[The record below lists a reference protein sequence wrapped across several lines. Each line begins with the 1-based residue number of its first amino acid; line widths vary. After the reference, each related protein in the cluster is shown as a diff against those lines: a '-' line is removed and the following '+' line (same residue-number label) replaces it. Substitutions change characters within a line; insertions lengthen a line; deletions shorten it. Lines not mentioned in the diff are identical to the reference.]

1 DDAEAYD
8 HYLKGRHYYYNITF
22 RDNDLAEREFERA
35 LQLDPDY
42 PLALAGLADAYVQ
55 RYKERFDYDEYWLD
69 SSDVLIDRAL
79 VLDPD
84 LAEAY
89 ESRAEVFLQEDNMTG
104 AREAAEKA
112 KDLRP
117 DWDEPYVHL
126 GNIYRQRGE
135 RSKALVMFDT
145 ALSMRP
151 SVDAWCGRGNIF
163 LTRGHIDYARAAY
176 REAMEL
182 NPHHDRP
189 YLDLAWLHEE
199 LYEGAEAE
207 SLYWRAIEVR
217 PDHAT
222 GYELLSQRMFYRG
235 GIQEGEELLR
245 GFVERFPYN
254 WDAYNALYDYL
265 AWWRGDYPAAFKIIE
280 EAVSRNPKRVWP
292 HLLLASS
299 YAEKK
304 SPQVE
309 SDKAVPA
316 SEQAVIAVD
325 RALALRP
332 NSGRVLEWAGYVY
345 CYLNRLD
352 EAMKYFNRALEVRPG
367 SSDLLTGIAAFLLWR
382 EEFEKAALFARA
394 AVEQSP
400 GNAGHYYYLQHAL
413 LSLNR
418 EQEAFDIIQQAAK
431 EYGDDPTFLHGL
443 SREQRLA
450 GKFEEAINTSQR
462 ALAVKRAGWGGFE
475 QLGIAL
481 WLSGDA
487 EGALSKFREEID
499 RYPSAYWIVAILKS
513 EGRFDEIESYL
524 DSIKSPTPGYLSGI
538 DFWAAVAGPYY
549 MSMRRFDEAL
559 GVYTE

>member
-1 DDAEAYD
+1 
-8 HYLKGRHYYYNITF
+8 
-22 RDNDLAEREFERA
+22 
-35 LQLDPDY
+35 
-42 PLALAGLADAYVQ
+42 
-55 RYKERFDYDEYWLD
+55 
-69 SSDVLIDRAL
+69 
-79 VLDPD
+79 
-84 LAEAY
+84 
-89 ESRAEVFLQEDNMTG
+89 
-104 AREAAEKA
+104 
-112 KDLRP
+112 
-117 DWDEPYVHL
+117 
-126 GNIYRQRGE
+126 
-135 RSKALVMFDT
+135 
-145 ALSMRP
+145 
-151 SVDAWCGRGNIF
+151 
-163 LTRGHIDYARAAY
+163 
-176 REAMEL
+176 MEL

-524 DSIKSPTPGYLSGI
+524 ESIKVETPAHVSGI
-538 DFWAAVAGPYY
+538 DHWAGVAGRYY
-549 MSMRRFDEAL
+549 MSMRRFDDAL
-559 GVYTE
+559 AVYAEYRESGEETEPVSNTLAMAQCFKQKGVIDSTRQLLEELVQTSTGADLPYILRDLSLLETIGARDLTTALELAERASAEQIGSWFDYVIEPLLRLRYTSGQTDDVAKSLEQIQSYWVRPSFFYRKAQIAAASWRVFRVLPV